1 MKIERFLPHFVT
13 VALLVMAAIFRSP
26 AHAFASVVSI
36 LGIMAHSVVVERMA
50 ALAAKV
56 VPTDETAKRAIQDL
70 NARVATLEYGVKTRG
85 F

>member
-1 MKIERFLPHFVT
+1 MKIEKFLPHFVT

-50 ALAAKV
+50 ALAAKT
-56 VPTDETAKRAIQDL
+56 PAADDTLKKAIQDL